1 MKIIILHACDWT
13 RVHGSTGQLTHRLDE
28 LCANCAQ
35 LGGSFPVA
43 VLGRG
48 DELGAQGLN
57 HALLHL
63 HMPNTRRHSL
73 LLHLLPALMDSY
85 A

>member
-1 MKIIILHACDWT
+1 MT
-13 RVHGSTGQLTHRLDE
+13 HGLDE

-35 LGGSFPVA
+35 LGGNFPVA
-43 VLGRG
+43 VLGRA

-63 HMPNTRRHSL
+63 HMRNPHRPLCNSL
-73 LLHLLPALMDSY
+73 KPLTPVCAQDLISACQ
-85 A
+85 